1 MNSTNQGVVL
11 LYLSPSFF
19 QVYPKGMYN
28 LLMWIHRE
36 YHGPEIIVTENGV
49 SDRGGLE
56 DYARVDYYNQY
67 LSAVLDAIEDGVNIS
82 GYIAWS
88 LMDSYEWKAGFTE
101 KFGLYHV
108 DFNSPERSRTPKVSA
123 RVFAQ
128 ICKTNAIDWSY
139 RPMLDKEQIL
149 VAMAQLPAEDLTRTS
164 GVSQTSGVVS
174 WSLIGVLLVALVR

>member
-1 MNSTNQGVVL
+1 MLNSHTHT
-11 LYLSPSFF
+11 SPLCL

-36 YHGPEIIVTENGV
+36 YNGPEIIVTENGV

-56 DYARVDYYNQY
+56 DYARVDYYNLY
-67 LSAVLDAIEDGVNIS
+67 LSAVLDAIEDGANVS

-88 LMDSYEWKAGFTE
+88 LMDSYEWKAGYTE

-108 DFNSPERSRTPKVSA
+108 DFSAPNRTRTPKISA
-123 RVFAQ
+123 RVFAN

-139 RPMLDKEQIL
+139 RPALDEHQL
-149 VAMAQLPAEDLTRTS
+149 VVAARLPALETEAAANTAA
-164 GVSQTSGVVS
+164 TFS
-174 WSLIGVLLVALVR
+174 WSLALLLGVVLAWHS